1 MVQSNI
7 EGMDMSNDKAQT
19 LGQAPVLGFPA
30 HSLRASAL
38 GEVHS
43 RPHPLIA
50 APRLLIQVAFSTEG
64 GLTVDHDVLADL
76 SRGAGLA
83 PPDRTARHHIM
94 PSGSGTLRWER
105 HTEFSTYLYEGPLE
119 NGNAQA
125 HPFGSAFQ
133 APGAVLSGI
142 RLEIR
147 KQPKDLRRIFSSY
160 DAASTSCSTIEGGA
174 ATIITDFRQDADG
187 LTRMTLLD
195 NGLSPARTGAIG
207 QMLIEVETYRTFA
220 MLGLPMAQS
229 LSPRIRRIE
238 DRMAVLTQEMR
249 DDGAKNSERLLTELS
264 GLAAELEADAAS
276 SLYRFGAS
284 KAYEGIVAE
293 RLNALDEAPMKGFE
307 TWMAFLQKRMAPA
320 MRTCRSVEERQAN
333 LSRKLTRATTLLRT
347 WVDVDLEKQNS
358 ALLSSMNKRASSQ
371 LRLQQTVEGLS
382 IAAVSYYVVGLFSY
396 LAKGIEKDYPFISST
411 VATAIFVPIAV
422 GGIWLMVRRIR
433 RKNEGVGDADN
444 SLD

>member
-1 MVQSNI
+1 MTRS
-7 EGMDMSNDKAQT
+7 EEAMLA
-19 LGQAPVLGFPA
+19 QAPVLGFPA
-30 HSLRASAL
+30 HNLRASAL

-43 RPHPLIA
+43 RPHPLIT
-50 APRLLIQVAFSTEG
+50 APRLLIQVAFLTEG
-64 GLTVDHDVLADL
+64 GFTVDHAVLAEL
-76 SRGAGLA
+76 SRASGIA
-83 PPDRTARHHIM
+83 PPDKSARHHVM

-125 HPFGSAFQ
+125 HPFGTAFK
-133 APGAVLSGI
+133 APGTVLSGI

-147 KQPKDLRRIFSSY
+147 KQVKDLRRILSGY
-160 DAASTSCSTIEGGA
+160 DPASTCCSTIENGA

-195 NGLSPARTGAIG
+195 NGLSPVRTGALG
-207 QMLIEVETYRTFA
+207 QMLIEIETYRTFA
-220 MLGLPMAQS
+220 MLGLPLAIG
-229 LSPRIRRIE
+229 LSPRMRRIE

-249 DDGAKNSERLLTELS
+249 DDEGRESERLLAELS
-264 GLAAELEADAAS
+264 TLAAELEADAAS

-293 RLNALDEAPMKGFE
+293 RLNALDEEPVSGFE
-307 TWMAFLQKRMAPA
+307 TWAAFLQKRMAPA

-358 ALLSSMNKRASSQ
+358 ALLASMNTRARSQ

-382 IAAVSYYVVGLFSY
+382 VAAVSYYVVGLFSY
-396 LAKGIEKDYPFISST
+396 LAKGLEKELPMLSSP
-411 VATAIFVPIAV
+411 VATALFVPVALFGV
-422 GGIWLMVRRIR
+422 WQVVRRIR
-433 RKNEGVGDADN
+433 KSHGE
-444 SLD
+444 S